1 VSVPAQAIG
10 AADCRERRQA
20 ARPFGQG
27 LMAILFGERITDA
40 VTVRSAMEKHELS
53 AIDFKLIDDAF
64 NALLQ
69 SNPEP
74 VTANKIKDLRNMFHD
89 AYTGWL
95 QIHDE
100 AA

>member
-1 VSVPAQAIG
+1 MSI
-10 AADCRERRQA
+10 
-20 ARPFGQG
+20 
-27 LMAILFGERITDA
+27 
-40 VTVRSAMEKHELS
+40 AMEKLELS
-53 AIDFKLIDDAF
+53 AIDFKLIDDAST
-64 NALLQ
+64 ALLQ

-95 QIHDE
+95 EIYDE